1 MRWSSLV
8 HPIIDMIT
16 AKGKKGEKARESGA
30 EILKEMASVLDKI
43 NSAGTGYYYLQNGK
57 MRELDKSDLDS
68 VYETLVQEG

>member
-43 NSAGTGYYYLQNGK
+43 NDTGAGYYYIQNGK
-57 MRELDKSDLDS
+57 MRELDKRDLDS

>member
-30 EILKEMASVLDKI
+30 EILKEMASTLDKI